1 MIRRPPRSTRTDT
14 LFPYTSLFRSY
25 DIALPTFFS
34 GDGSMSDLVQVE
46 IIDRIQVITI
56 NRPEAR
62 NAINVEVARGLAAA
76 LDQLD
81 GDDDVFLGILTGAGN
96 TFCSGMDLKAFA
108 RTGERPYV
116 GARGF
121 AGI

>member
-1 MIRRPPRSTRTDT
+1 
-14 LFPYTSLFRSY
+14 
-25 DIALPTFFS
+25 
-34 GDGSMSDLVQVE
+34 MSDLVQVE

-121 AGI
+121 AGICERSEEHTSELQSLMRNTYAVFCLKKKKTN